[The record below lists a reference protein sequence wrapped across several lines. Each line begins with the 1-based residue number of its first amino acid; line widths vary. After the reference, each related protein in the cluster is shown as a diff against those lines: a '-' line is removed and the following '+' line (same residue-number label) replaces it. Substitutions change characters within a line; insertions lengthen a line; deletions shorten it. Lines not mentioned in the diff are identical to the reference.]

1 MGGGRD
7 ALRLRR
13 PREEPR
19 VLSMG
24 VGWRLEMSWRV
35 CGRSVVSPGSPVVTR
50 TLPST
55 LPNPGDGC
63 RAEGRRREPQL
74 VRSLSEQMGFAAEFT
89 SSSGQ
94 SSEGGR
100 LGSAETDCV
109 SESVGRE
116 ETEWK
121 QIIRCGRK

>member
-1 MGGGRD
+1 MHCACA
-7 ALRLRR
+7 AL
-13 PREEPR
+13 
-19 VLSMG
+19 
-24 VGWRLEMSWRV
+24 
-35 CGRSVVSPGSPVVTR
+35 GRSLVFCQWGSDGGWKCHGGSVADPSCRPEAVVTR

-74 VRSLSEQMGFAAEFT
+74 VRSLSEQMGFAAGFT